1 MTQPEPSMKAQ
12 AGDEVLYRS
21 GIVSRAEGLNQAEEL
36 IAGTM
41 EFLKDPEIGSSF
53 NVGLNLNSIRS
64 AKIYQVGKLT

>member
-1 MTQPEPSMKAQ
+1 MKAQ